1 MANNGSYSN
10 DRPSSGGDAP
20 DYAADPASGGFFHSD
35 YKKHDDLKQMLDS
48 NKDGLKLEA
57 MKRIIGMVAKG
68 RDASDLFPAVVKNV
82 VSKNIEVKKLVYV
95 YLVRYA
101 EEQQDLALLSIST
114 FQRALK
120 DPNQLIRA
128 SALRV
133 LSSIRV
139 PMIVPIVML
148 AIKDS
153 ASDMS
158 PYVRKTAAHA
168 IPKLYSLDQD
178 QKDELIH
185 VIEKLLSDKTTLV
198 VGSAV
203 MAFEEVCPERIDL
216 VHKNYR
222 KLCNLLVDVDEW
234 GQVII
239 INMLTRYA
247 RTQFV
252 NPNEEGSEES
262 VEKPFYEDEDD
273 EDEDEDDDD
282 DMRKDEKVKKTY
294 TLDADHRLLLRNTKP
309 LLQSRNASVVMAVAQ
324 LYHHLA
330 PRSEVNVVA
339 KALIR
344 LLRSHREVQSVVLNC
359 IASIST
365 MRKGMFEPFLKS
377 FFVRTSDPTHIKL
390 LKLEILTNLATETSI
405 SVILREFQTYISS
418 NDKEFVAAAIQAIG
432 RCASNIK
439 EVTDICLNGLVVL
452 LSNRDEAVVAES
464 VVVIKKLLQTQP
476 NEHKDIIIHMAKL
489 VDFITVS
496 QARASILWLLG
507 EYSDRVPK
515 IAPDVLRKMAKS
527 FINEEDIVKLQILN
541 LAVKLYLTNPK
552 QTKLLCQYVFS
563 LARYDQNYDIRDRAR
578 FLRQFIFPGNGT
590 EQTKLSKHAKKIF
603 LATKP
608 APVLESKFKDREQ
621 FQLGS
626 LSHYINARANGY
638 HDLPDFPSVAP
649 DSGVRDVE
657 PPPVYQEPRA
667 KKPHTVKKRSFYS
680 ESEHSSPADED
691 SDETSD
697 GDSSDDESSDENSEE
712 ESGSE
717 THSEENTKVGK
728 VKVKSI
734 SSVPEKKIAKKLNMD
749 SQETSS
755 DNEDSSST
763 SSSSS
768 SSSADENGRDSDSSE
783 QSNSSKEEKKEK
795 KQKTVEVPSVKSER
809 SKESSGASKPK
820 SNLDL
825 LLELDDVPPT
835 ITPVMTPS
843 LGGFL
848 TPLTTPVTPIT
859 TTSIQPASA
868 SFIPMKTTEILNRVS
883 GGGLSILSRFTRSPH
898 LFSPSMVSIELT
910 FTNVGSSELADIR
923 VGQKNLPPG
932 IAMHDFAPIGTL
944 PVGGNLP
951 GTVGVDFNDSTQP
964 ITFEILIGERSSKVS
979 LRATVGEL
987 IRAVT
992 MPENLFT
999 AEQGKLK
1006 GMTEHTTT
1014 IPLPINCNNS
1024 KAICQRVY
1032 EAANVASIPSTDPKV
1047 LKFAGQTLSSKS
1059 LVLIII
1065 RLLEND
1071 QASMSVNCEKMVVG
1085 SMLLNEIKSHLRS

>member
-10 DRPSSGGDAP
+10 DRPSSGGDPP

-178 QKDELIH
+178 QKEELVH

-252 NPNEEGSEES
+252 NPNDDTVGEET
-262 VEKPFYEDEDD
+262 VDKPFYEDDDD
-273 EDEDEDDDD
+273 EDEDTE
-282 DMRKDEKVKKTY
+282 KDEKVKKTY

-418 NDKEFVAAAIQAIG
+418 NDKEFVAATIQAIG

-515 IAPDVLRKMAKS
+515 IAPDVLRKMAKT

-578 FLRQFIFPGNGT
+578 FLRQFIFPTNGS

-638 HDLPDFPSVAP
+638 HDLPDFPEVAP
-649 DSGVRDVE
+649 DNGVRDVE
-657 PPPVYQEPRA
+657 PTPVYQEPRV
-667 KKPHTVKKRSFYS
+667 KKPHVVKKRSFYS

-691 SDETSD
+691 SDDSSEE
-697 GDSSDDESSDENSEE
+697 DSSDDESSEENSEA

-717 THSEENTKVGK
+717 SEENSKSKSTNAPSVKKVSK
-728 VKVKSI
+728 KSD
-734 SSVPEKKIAKKLNMD
+734 D
-749 SQETSS
+749 SAES
-755 DNEDSSST
+755 DSDEEDDDD

-768 SSSADENGRDSDSSE
+768 SSSDGGGDEEDDDDDDDKASESSETNDSSD
-783 QSNSSKEEKKEK
+783 NEKKK
-795 KQKTVEVPSVKSER
+795 KPKEATAVVKGSVSTNQSR
-809 SKESSGASKPK
+809 SGAAKPK

-848 TPLTTPVTPIT
+848 TPLTTPVAPLTST
-859 TTSIQPASA
+859 TIQ
-868 SFIPMKTTEILNRVS
+868 
-883 GGGLSILSRFTRSPH
+883 
-898 LFSPSMVSIELT
+898 
-910 FTNVGSSELADIR
+910 
-923 VGQKNLPPG
+923 NLPPG
-932 IAMHDFAPIGTL
+932 ITMHDFAPIGL
-944 PVGGNLP
+944 LHVGTSLP
-951 GTVGVDFNDSTQP
+951 GTVGIDFNDSTQP
-964 ITFEILIGERSSKVS
+964 ISFEIVTSERTCKVN
-979 LRATVGEL
+979 LRASIGEL

-992 MPENLFT
+992 MPENLFIS
-999 AEQGKLK
+999 EQGKLK
-1006 GMTEHTTT
+1006 GMTEHTASLS
-1014 IPLPINCNNS
+1014 LPITCNNS

-1032 EAANVASIPSTDPKV
+1032 EIANVAAIPGTDPSV
-1047 LKFAGQTLSSKS
+1047 LRFAGQTLSSKS

-1065 RLLEND
+1065 KILDGEQVNV
-1071 QASMSVNCEKMVVG
+1071 SVNCEKMVVG

>member
-1 MANNGSYSN
+1 MASNGSYSN
-10 DRPSSGGDAP
+10 ERPSSGGDAP
-20 DYAADPASGGFFHSD
+20 EYATDPASGSFFHSD
-35 YKKHDDLKQMLDS
+35 YKKHEDLKQMLDS
-48 NKDGLKLEA
+48 NKDSLKLEA

-168 IPKLYSLDQD
+168 IPKLYSLDQE
-178 QKDELIH
+178 QKEELIH

-216 VHKNYR
+216 IHKNYR

-247 RTQFV
+247 RTQFTD
-252 NPNEEGSEES
+252 PNADDAGEES
-262 VEKPFYEDEDD
+262 QNKPFYDDDGDDDEEDD
-273 EDEDEDDDD
+273 GEEQKKE
-282 DMRKDEKVKKTY
+282 EKTKKTY
-294 TLDADHRLLLRNTKP
+294 TLDPDHRLLLRNTKP
-309 LLQSRNASVVMAVAQ
+309 LLQSRNASVVMGVAQ

-330 PRSEVNVVA
+330 PRSEVMVVA

-365 MRKGMFEPFLKS
+365 LRKGMFEPFLKS

-418 NDKEFVAAAIQAIG
+418 HDKEFVAAAIQAIG

-439 EVTDICLNGLVVL
+439 EVTDSCLSGLVSL

-476 NEHKDIIIHMAKL
+476 SEHKDIIIHMAKL
-489 VDFITVS
+489 VDFIAVP

-515 IAPDVLRKMAKS
+515 IAPDVLRKMSKT

-578 FLRQFIFPGNGT
+578 FLRQFIFPSAGLENS
-590 EQTKLSKHAKKIF
+590 KLAKHAKKIF

-638 HDLPDFPSVAP
+638 HDLPAFPDKPS
-649 DSGVRDVE
+649 DSSVRDVE
-657 PPPVYQEPRA
+657 PIVPVQETRS
-667 KKPHTVKKRSFYS
+667 KKQHTVKKRSFYS
-680 ESEHSSPADED
+680 ESEQSSPADED
-691 SDETSD
+691 SEEESSEEGTSEEDDSSEVEESSREESESGSLESDIQELGERKGKMVDTKPKNNEVKKSGKADSNETSEE
-697 GDSSDDESSDENSEE
+697 SDSDEAEDDSSEE
-712 ESGSE
+712 EE
-717 THSEENTKVGK
+717 T
-728 VKVKSI
+728 
-734 SSVPEKKIAKKLNMD
+734 
-749 SQETSS
+749 
-755 DNEDSSST
+755 
-763 SSSSS
+763 
-768 SSSADENGRDSDSSE
+768 DSSE
-783 QSNSSKEEKKEK
+783 SSSNDKRRPPVKKLHARTANDDNPTPE
-795 KQKTVEVPSVKSER
+795 P
-809 SKESSGASKPK
+809 KPK

-825 LLELDDVPPT
+825 LLELDDVPPA
-835 ITPVMTPS
+835 ITPVLTPS

-848 TPLTTPVTPIT
+848 TPLSASVMPVT
-859 TTSIQPASA
+859 SASVQPASP
-868 SFIPMKTTEILNRVS
+868 SFIPLKTTELLNKIS
-883 GGGLSILSRFTRSPH
+883 GRGLHVLSRFTRSPH
-898 LFSPSMVSIELT
+898 LFSPAMVSVELT
-910 FTNVGSSELADIR
+910 FTNLGTEELKDIR
-923 VGQKNLPPG
+923 VSQKTLPAG
-932 IAMHDFAPIGTL
+932 MSMHDFATISVL
-944 PVGGNLP
+944 PVNATLP
-951 GTVGVDFNDSTQP
+951 GTIGVDFNDSTQP
-964 ITFEILIGERSSKVS
+964 VSFTLAVGEVQHNQVTIK
-979 LRATVGEL
+979 APVGEL

-992 MPENLFT
+992 MPEPLFISEQSKLRGMNEHSAVVNL
-999 AEQGKLK
+999 
-1006 GMTEHTTT
+1006 
-1014 IPLPINCNNS
+1014 LPSCNDQ
-1024 KAICQRVY
+1024 KTVCQRVF
-1032 EAANVASIPSTDPKV
+1032 EVSNVAAIPSVDSKC
-1047 LKFAGQTLSSKS
+1047 LRFAGQTLSSKS
-1059 LVLIII
+1059 LVLVTIKI
-1065 RLLEND
+1065 LEND
-1071 QASMSVNCEKMVVG
+1071 QANISVNCEKMVVG
-1085 SMLLNEIKSHLRS
+1085 SMLLNEIKSHLRD

>member
-1 MANNGSYSN
+1 MASNGSYSN
-10 DRPSSGGDAP
+10 ERPSSGGDAP
-20 DYAADPASGGFFHSD
+20 EYATDPASGSFFHSD
-35 YKKHDDLKQMLDS
+35 YKKHEDLKQMLDS
-48 NKDGLKLEA
+48 NKDSLKLEA

-168 IPKLYSLDQD
+168 IPKLYSLDQE
-178 QKDELIH
+178 QKEELIH

-216 VHKNYR
+216 IHKNYR

-247 RTQFV
+247 RTQFTD
-252 NPNEEGSEES
+252 PNADDAGEES
-262 VEKPFYEDEDD
+262 QNKPFYDDDGDDDEEDD
-273 EDEDEDDDD
+273 GEEQKKE
-282 DMRKDEKVKKTY
+282 EKTKKTY
-294 TLDADHRLLLRNTKP
+294 TLDPDHRLLLRNTKP
-309 LLQSRNASVVMAVAQ
+309 LLQSRNASVVMGVAQ

-330 PRSEVNVVA
+330 PRSEVMVVA

-365 MRKGMFEPFLKS
+365 LRKGMFEPFLKS

-418 NDKEFVAAAIQAIG
+418 HDKEFVAAAIQAIG

-439 EVTDICLNGLVVL
+439 EVTDSCLSGLVSL

-476 NEHKDIIIHMAKL
+476 SEHKDIIIHMAKL
-489 VDFITVS
+489 VDFIAVP

-515 IAPDVLRKMAKS
+515 IAPDVLRKMSKT

-578 FLRQFIFPGNGT
+578 FLRQFIFPSAGLENS
-590 EQTKLSKHAKKIF
+590 KLAKHAKKIF

-608 APVLESKFKDREQ
+608 APVLESKFKD
-621 FQLGS
+621 
-626 LSHYINARANGY
+626 
-638 HDLPDFPSVAP
+638 
-649 DSGVRDVE
+649 
-657 PPPVYQEPRA
+657 
-667 KKPHTVKKRSFYS
+667 
-680 ESEHSSPADED
+680 
-691 SDETSD
+691 
-697 GDSSDDESSDENSEE
+697 SEE
-712 ESGSE
+712 ES
-717 THSEENTKVGK
+717 SEEG
-728 VKVKSI
+728 
-734 SSVPEKKIAKKLNMD
+734 
-749 SQETSS
+749 TSE
-755 DNEDSSST
+755 ED
-763 SSSSS
+763 
-768 SSSADENGRDSDSSE
+768 DSSE
-783 QSNSSKEEKKEK
+783 
-795 KQKTVEVPSVKSER
+795 VE
-809 SKESSGASKPK
+809 ESSREESESGSLESDIQELGERKGKMVDTKPKNNEVKKSGKADSNETSEESDSDEAEDDSSEEEETDSSESSSNDKRRPPVKKLHARTANDDNPTPEPKPK

-825 LLELDDVPPT
+825 LLELDDVPPA
-835 ITPVMTPS
+835 ITPVLTPS

-848 TPLTTPVTPIT
+848 TPLSASVMPVT
-859 TTSIQPASA
+859 SASVQPASP
-868 SFIPMKTTEILNRVS
+868 SFIPLKTTELLNKIS
-883 GGGLSILSRFTRSPH
+883 GRGLHVLSRFTRSPH
-898 LFSPSMVSIELT
+898 LFSPAMVSVELT
-910 FTNVGSSELADIR
+910 FTNLGTEELKDIR
-923 VGQKNLPPG
+923 VSQKTLPAG
-932 IAMHDFAPIGTL
+932 MSMHDFATISVL
-944 PVGGNLP
+944 PVNATLP
-951 GTVGVDFNDSTQP
+951 GTIGVDFNDSTQP
-964 ITFEILIGERSSKVS
+964 VSFTLAVGEVQHNQVTIK
-979 LRATVGEL
+979 APVGEL

-992 MPENLFT
+992 MPEPLFISEQSKLRGMNEHSAVVNL
-999 AEQGKLK
+999 
-1006 GMTEHTTT
+1006 
-1014 IPLPINCNNS
+1014 LPSCNDQ
-1024 KAICQRVY
+1024 KTVCQRVF
-1032 EAANVASIPSTDPKV
+1032 EVSNVAAIPSVDSKC
-1047 LKFAGQTLSSKS
+1047 LRFAGQTLSSKS
-1059 LVLIII
+1059 LVLVTIKI
-1065 RLLEND
+1065 LEND
-1071 QASMSVNCEKMVVG
+1071 QANISVNCEKMVVG
-1085 SMLLNEIKSHLRS
+1085 SMLLNEIKSHLRD